1 MTTCRCRKN
10 TWLSSFINEF
20 VNDYMSIV
28 TNILEEK
35 YGNTMNKEKIDQM
48 RSYLGVCNV
57 KKDIEPKQGKQRIC
71 TRDMAISP
79 STDAS
84 STLRNARRA

>member
-1 MTTCRCRKN
+1 
-10 TWLSSFINEF
+10 LINEF